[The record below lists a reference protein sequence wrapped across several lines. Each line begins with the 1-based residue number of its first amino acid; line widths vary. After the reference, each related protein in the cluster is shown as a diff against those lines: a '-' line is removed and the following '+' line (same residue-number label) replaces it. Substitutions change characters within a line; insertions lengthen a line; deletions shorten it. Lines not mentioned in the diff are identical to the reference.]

1 LVDNRKIGGKIISR
15 GSCVGKALLSKKPIS
30 FLGGVDPYTGTI
42 IDEHSDIRGESIK
55 DKILIFPRGK
65 GSSVGSY
72 VILQIK
78 KNGVA
83 PKGIVNEKAEVIV
96 AIGAVIAEIPML
108 EMRSLEIFDFD
119 GHTNLRFAEEEI
131 KLIKDGE
138 MIKLN
143 ATGHQRLSGYIE
155 VLNDCDYFDSQT

>member
-1 LVDNRKIGGKIISR
+1 MRGKIISR
-15 GSCVGKALLSKKPIS
+15 GSCIGEALISKKPIS
-30 FLGGVDPYTGTI
+30 FLGGVDPETGVI

-55 DKILIFPRGK
+55 DKILIFPMGK

-78 KNGVA
+78 KNSVA
-83 PKGIVNEKAEVIV
+83 PKGIINEKAEVIV

-108 EMRSLEIFDFD
+108 EMRI
-119 GHTNLRFAEEEI
+119 EEI

-138 MIKLN
+138 MIKLD

-155 VLNDCDYFDSQT
+155 VLNGNGN

>member
-1 LVDNRKIGGKIISR
+1 MVDNRKMGGKIISR
-15 GSCVGKALLSKKPIS
+15 GSCVGKALISKKPIS
-30 FLGGVDPYTGTI
+30 FLGGVDPDTGTI

-108 EMRSLEIFDFD
+108 EMR
-119 GHTNLRFAEEEI
+119 REEI

-138 MIKLN
+138 MIKLD

-155 VLNDCDYFDSQT
+155 VLNDCESSIRKLENRRFSNGNG